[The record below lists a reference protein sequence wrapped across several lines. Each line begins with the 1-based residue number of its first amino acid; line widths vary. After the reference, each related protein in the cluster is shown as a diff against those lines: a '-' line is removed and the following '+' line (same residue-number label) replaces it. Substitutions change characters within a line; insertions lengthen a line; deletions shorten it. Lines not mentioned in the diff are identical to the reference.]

1 MFAITE
7 LPPKLTNGRVTPV
20 SGMNLTTPPMITTA
34 CSANTA
40 VRPAASSFEN
50 PSARH
55 HRDLQPAGGDQR
67 VGRDHAPRRRTARA
81 R

>member
-7 LPPKLTNGRVTPV
+7 LPPKLTNGSVTPV

-40 VRPAASSFEN
+40 VRP
-50 PSARH
+50 
-55 HRDLQPAGGDQR
+55 GGQ
-67 VGRDHAPRRRTARA
+67 
-81 R
+81 

>member
-7 LPPKLTNGRVTPV
+7 LPPKLTKGRVTPV

-40 VRPAASSFEN
+40 VRPVASSFEN
-50 PSARH
+50 PSRAITAV
-55 HRDLQPAGGDQR
+55 LK
-67 VGRDHAPRRRTARA
+67 PRAA
-81 R
+81 ISA